1 MVLTNYPLSSFA
13 VCVGAEARAANKQ
26 LTANYNAQEQRR
38 KHKWMNSL
46 SLTGMERVQY
56 AQTLDASHVGL
67 GNAYADIQEK
77 YRQLVGGNLQQ
88 DLADQQKYL
97 KESEGA
103 QAAASGHTGRSIQR
117 METLDF
123 ADYLKKCSQ
132 AVYDLTQARSELSN
146 EGAKAAAAAK
156 QAQLAAFAKN
166 AMWKDPGLAT
176 PPPIYK
182 DVGAAAFRDTLGIV
196 SSVGA
201 IAAPIVGGMIAAG
214 SDRRLK
220 ENIQKIGESISGIN
234 IYKFNYI
241 GKVQKY
247 IGAMADEVQKIKP
260 EAVVKMDNGFLGIIY
275 DQIDVNFKEAY

>member
-46 SLTGMERVQY
+46 ALTGMERVQY

-77 YRQLVGGNLQQ
+77 YRQLVGGSLQQ
-88 DLADQQKYL
+88 DLIDQRQYL

-103 QAAASGHTGRSIQR
+103 IAVASGQTGRSIQR

-123 ADYLKKCSQ
+123 ADYLKKGSQ
-132 AVYDLTQARSELSN
+132 AVYDLTQGAKELSD
-146 EGAKAAAAAK
+146 EGAKAHAAAK

-196 SSVGA
+196 SQVGS
-201 IAAPIVGGMIAAG
+201 IAAPIIGGMIAA
-214 SDRRLK
+214 SDRDLK

-241 GKVQKY
+241 GKAQKY